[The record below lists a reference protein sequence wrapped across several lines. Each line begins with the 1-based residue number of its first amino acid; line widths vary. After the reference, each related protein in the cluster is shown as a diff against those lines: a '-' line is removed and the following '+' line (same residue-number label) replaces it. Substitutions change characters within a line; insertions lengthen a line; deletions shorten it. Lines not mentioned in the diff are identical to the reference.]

1 MRRKSTHVIVRSHHP
16 RLRRFVIGA
25 LAIATLAIGWLLFEY
40 GRMAAG
46 YSLVE
51 AMQREHVLGQRI
63 SGLEGENGRLKSQ
76 IALFERTAGI
86 DRRAYEEVDRS
97 LTDLQN
103 EVLELRQEVAFYRGI
118 VHSEDA
124 TPGLRIQS
132 FKLRQDEP
140 TQYQYRLVL
149 TQLATTNIRVQGEA
163 EIALSGMLNGD
174 PVELAQRDIL
184 DQQGQ
189 DLRFDFRNFQ
199 ELRGSLRLPE
209 GFVPQRVMLKA
220 APKGGKGA
228 GAERT
233 LSWTDVVS

>member
-16 RLRRFVIGA
+16 RLKRFLVGA
-25 LAIATLAIGWLLFEY
+25 LAIATLVIGWLLFEY
-40 GRMAAG
+40 GRTTAG
-46 YSLVE
+46 YSLIE
-51 AMQREHVLGQRI
+51 AKQREYALGQRI
-63 SGLEGENGRLKSQ
+63 AGLEDENSRLKAQ
-76 IALFERTAGI
+76 IALLERTTTI
-86 DRRAYEEVDRS
+86 DRQAYEEVDRG

-124 TPGLRIQS
+124 PPGLRIQS

-149 TQLATTNIRVQGEA
+149 TQLATTNVRVQGEA

-174 PVELAQRDIL
+174 TVELAQRDIL
-184 DQQGQ
+184 AQEGQ
-189 DLRFDFRNFQ
+189 DLRFSFRNFQ

-209 GFVPQRVMLKA
+209 GFVPQRVILKA
-220 APKGGKGA
+220 APRGSRGA
-228 GAERT
+228 GVERI
-233 LSWTDVVS
+233 LSWAEVVS